1 MRAESLR
8 STSPPQA
15 RSRARQRAELAS
27 KTTLCEKESPPAPAS
42 AEAASPR
49 ILIIEDDRDSRE
61 GLREL
66 LEASGH
72 IVDVADSGLTGI
84 ERVLDRSPSVALI
97 DIGLPD
103 LDGYEVAQ
111 RLRRH
116 LGKEEIFLV
125 ALTGHVGPYH
135 ERQALAS
142 GFDAHLTKPINFDKL
157 DSLLASRA
165 ARVAPA
171 RPA

>member
-1 MRAESLR
+1 
-8 STSPPQA
+8 
-15 RSRARQRAELAS
+15 
-27 KTTLCEKESPPAPAS
+27 
-42 AEAASPR
+42 
-49 ILIIEDDRDSRE
+49 
-61 GLREL
+61 
-66 LEASGH
+66 
-72 IVDVADSGLTGI
+72 VDVADSGLTGI
-84 ERVLDRSPSVALI
+84 ERALDHSPNVALI

-103 LDGYEVAQ
+103 VDGYEVAQ

-125 ALTGHVGPYH
+125 ALTGHVGPHH

-157 DSLLASRA
+157 GSLLASRA
-165 ARVAPA
+165 SRVAPV

>member
-1 MRAESLR
+1 
-8 STSPPQA
+8 
-15 RSRARQRAELAS
+15 
-27 KTTLCEKESPPAPAS
+27 
-42 AEAASPR
+42 
-49 ILIIEDDRDSRE
+49 RE

-72 IVDVADSGLTGI
+72 VVDVAESGLTGI
-84 ERVLDRSPSVALI
+84 ERALDRCPSVALI

-111 RLRRH
+111 RLRSR
-116 LGKEEIFLV
+116 LGKGEIFLV
-125 ALTGHVGPYH
+125 ALTGHVGPHH

-142 GFDAHLTKPINFDKL
+142 GFDAHLTKPVNFDKL
-157 DSLLASRA
+157 GSLLASRA
-165 ARVAPA
+165 SRVAPA